1 MDRSDA
7 GRGFVERGAMS
18 TGIDSGDGGAG
29 GRSVAMMRS
38 QPDEESA
45 GGRDVVD
52 LLHVRNERL
61 RDVFTEVVTAEGAG
75 KAALFDELIT
85 LLAVHE
91 AVERELIH
99 PLVERSTGPLS
110 AVVTRM
116 MEETNVVDA
125 LARLSSMDV
134 EDEAFDIELLGVA
147 RVVAMHVQAEER
159 DELPRLRAAL
169 PVEELRALAKTLLAA
184 ESTAISRASAIQP
197 DARSPEDLGPLAV
210 FQALQE
216 AMRRASR
223 P

>member
-1 MDRSDA
+1 
-7 GRGFVERGAMS
+7 MS

-61 RDVFTEVVTAEGAG
+61 RDVFTEVVTAEGAD

-99 PLVERSTGPLS
+99 PLVERSTGPLAS

-159 DELPRLRAAL
+159 DELPRLREAL
-169 PVEELRALAKTLLAA
+169 PVEELRALAETLLAA